1 MRSKRKKGEQMDPK
15 KYFAKYDSRLR
26 FEAVLKSLLP
36 GLTIGLTAVFVMAT
50 VCWFCDFGAGL
61 WISLALLVVASVA
74 MTVFFYY
81 KKFKPTAESNA
92 RRIDRYGLEERL
104 ITMVE
109 YDGDDSYI
117 ATAQREDAKR
127 ELAKFEANTIKF
139 KFSTKIIIV
148 CSIAAVFG
156 LGMTTVTGL
165 CGAGIIP
172 SGMEVL
178 DALIPD
184 PPPVYYSVEYSV
196 DDEEC
201 GFILGDT
208 SQDILKGESTKL
220 VVAFANDG
228 YVFKAWSDGNTSPA
242 RIDEG
247 VETALEFEAI
257 FIPLDDS
264 GADETEDEEEADDV
278 PETDGG
284 AGPGGN
290 GDPSSG
296 GASGKYESFNQ
307 IINGETFYK
316 EVIKDYQ
323 EAIEEALKENDEGM
337 TEEQKEI
344 IKNYIGIV

>member
-1 MRSKRKKGEQMDPK
+1 MDPK
-15 KYFAKYDSRLR
+15 KYFAKYDSRLK
-26 FEAVLKSLLP
+26 FEAILKSLLP
-36 GLTIGLTAVFVMAT
+36 GLTIGLATAFAMAT
-50 VCWFCDFGAGL
+50 VSWFFDFGAGL
-61 WISLALLVVASVA
+61 WISLALLAVTSAV
-74 MTVFFYY
+74 MTVLFYQ

-117 ATAQREDAKR
+117 ASAQREDAKR

-139 KFSTKIIIV
+139 KLSTKIIIA
-148 CSIAAVFG
+148 CSVAAVFG
-156 LGMTTVTGL
+156 FGMMTVTGL
-165 CGAGIIP
+165 CSAGIIP

-178 DALIPD
+178 DAIIPD
-184 PPPVYYSVEYSV
+184 PPPIYHSVEYSV
-196 DDEEC
+196 DDEAC

-228 YVFKAWSDGNTSPA
+228 YVFKSWSDGNKSPA

-247 VETALEFEAI
+247 VETNLEFEAI

-264 GADETEDEEEADDV
+264 GADESEDEEEADDV
-278 PETDGG
+278 PDADGG
-284 AGPGGN
+284 KGPGGD
-290 GDPSSG
+290 GDPSAG
-296 GASGKYESFNQ
+296 GAAGKYESFNQ

-323 EAIEEALKENDEGM
+323 EAIEDALKENDEGL
-337 TEEQKEI
+337 TDEQKEI